1 MGINLKKIFRHDVD
15 EQKPK
20 GKLFG
25 RKKALSVPMDHD
37 ETASESEMSPRVP
50 HKSNSFSDSSDDDID
65 TKLRLFKELL
75 IQHDILVHGDQN
87 KFVRKLNTL
96 MKKHHPVVEIPDCYK
111 ETRATSALVSGK
123 MIPMTMHMVRN
134 KRRPRWNEYPLRPIT
149 ESKKEE

>member
-1 MGINLKKIFRHDVD
+1 MGINLKKIFRHDDD

-20 GKLFG
+20 AKLFG

-37 ETASESEMSPRVP
+37 ETASESESSPRVP
-50 HKSNSFSDSSDDDID
+50 HKSNSFSDSSDDDIE

-75 IQHDILVHGDQN
+75 IQHDIL
-87 KFVRKLNTL
+87 LNTL

-123 MIPMTMHMVRN
+123 MIPITMHMVRN